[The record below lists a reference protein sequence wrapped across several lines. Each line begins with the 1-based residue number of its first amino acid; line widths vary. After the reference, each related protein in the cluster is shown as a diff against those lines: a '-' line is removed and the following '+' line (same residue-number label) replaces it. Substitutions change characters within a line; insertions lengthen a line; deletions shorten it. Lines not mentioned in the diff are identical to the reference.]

1 MPTPADL
8 LHEGLLRRIAAS
20 DFPAPTTTV
29 SPGDVGLSAP
39 DLLDLFESQLLSRHV
54 DLAARRLKARGQGFY
69 TISSAGHE
77 GNAVFGR
84 VFRTTDMAF
93 LHYRSGAFVI
103 QRAKHVAG
111 QNPVRDILLSM
122 VAASD
127 DPVSGGRHKV
137 LGNAATLVPP
147 QTSTIASHL
156 PKAMGA
162 AFAVDLAARLQVPG
176 VMPADAVIVCVFGDA
191 SANHSTA
198 LGAINAAAW
207 TAYQGMPMPIVFICE
222 DNGIGI
228 SVPTPPDWIAKSFS
242 GRPGLHYVHC
252 DGLDLVDCW
261 RGATAAADLA
271 RRERAPVF
279 LHVRMIRLMG
289 HAGEDME
296 SEYRAPEGIR
306 ADENNDPLLHSAR
319 RLVEGGI
326 LSAAQVAE
334 TFLRV
339 ERDVAALAEQ
349 AITQTKLSS
358 RDEIMSTLLSP
369 TRTTLPA
376 PLPLPAIG
384 QEQKLQPMA
393 RHINLALS
401 DLMLQYP
408 EIVLCGQDIARKGG
422 VYGVT
427 AGLLKKFGAARVMDT
442 LLDEQSIL
450 GLALGM
456 AHNNLLAIP
465 EIQFLAY
472 VHNALDQIRGEAA
485 TLPFFSR
492 GAFRNPTVV
501 RLPGLAYQKGFG
513 GHFHNDNSLTALRD
527 MPGII
532 VACPSNGADA
542 ARMLRT
548 SVQLAREQGRVVLFV
563 EPIALYYTRDLHA
576 TGDGQW
582 ASAYEPEA
590 ETEAIPF
597 GQPGVYGESGDLC
610 ILTYGNGV
618 YLSRQ
623 AEKILREQHKVD
635 LRIVDLRWLTPL
647 PEKQILA
654 AVARCKRILIVD
666 EGRHSGSISEALCT
680 LLLES
685 GTSQLIT
692 RITGAD
698 SFIPLGD
705 AAYLVL
711 PSRDDIIAAVL
722 ATCIKGSEHSL

>member
-1 MPTPADL
+1 MADCRL
-8 LHEGLLRRIAAS
+8 PPMSTASEIVHDNFLRRVAAE
-20 DFPAPTTTV
+20 DFPAPVSATT
-29 SPGDVGLSAP
+29 PEEVGLNASE
-39 DLLDLFESQLLSRHV
+39 LLDLFESQLLSRHV
-54 DLAARRLKARGQGFY
+54 DLAARRLKTRGQGFY

-77 GNAVFGR
+77 GNAVFGC

-111 QNPVRDILLSM
+111 QDPVRDILLSI
-122 VAASD
+122 VASSD

-162 AFAVDLAARLQVPG
+162 AFAVDLAARLKIQDP
-176 VMPADAVIVCVFGDA
+176 VMPADAVIVCTFGDA

-207 TAYQGMPMPIVFICE
+207 ASYQGIPMPIVFVCE
-222 DNGIGI
+222 DNGLGI
-228 SVPTPPDWIAKSFS
+228 SVPTPQDWIVRSFS
-242 GRPGLHYVHC
+242 ERPGLDYMHC

-261 RGATAAADLA
+261 RGATAAAELA

-279 LHVRMIRLMG
+279 LHVRMVRLMG
-289 HAGEDME
+289 HAGEDQE
-296 SEYRAPEGIR
+296 SEYRTVEATQ
-306 ADENNDPLLHSAR
+306 ADESNDPLLHSAR
-319 RLVEGGI
+319 RLIEAGI
-326 LSAAQVAE
+326 LTPAGITELYQ
-334 TFLRV
+334 RI
-339 ERDVAALAEQ
+339 ERDVAATAEQ
-349 AITQTKLSS
+349 VITRPKLSS
-358 RDEIMSTLLSP
+358 REEVMSTLLP
-369 TRTTLPA
+369 PVRTMLPA
-376 PLPLPAIG
+376 PLPLTAARS
-384 QEQKLQPMA
+384 EQKPQPLA
-393 RHINLALS
+393 RHINQALA
-401 DLMLQYP
+401 DLMHQYP

-427 AGLLKKFGAARVMDT
+427 AGLMKKFGAARVMDT

-472 VHNALDQIRGEAA
+472 LHNALDQIRGEAA

-492 GAFRNPTVV
+492 RAFRNPTVV

-527 MPGII
+527 MPGVIL
-532 VACPSNGADA
+532 ACPSNGPDA

-548 SVQLAREQGRVVLFV
+548 CVQLAREQGRVVLFV

-576 TGDGQW
+576 AGDGQW
-582 ASAYEPEA
+582 ASVYQPEGQD
-590 ETEAIPF
+590 ETIPF
-597 GQPGVYGESGDLC
+597 GQPGIYGDGTELC
-610 ILTYGNGV
+610 ILTYGNGF

-623 AEKILREQHKVD
+623 AEKILREQHGMK
-635 LRIVDLRWLTPL
+635 LRIVDLRWLVPL

-654 AVARCKRILIVD
+654 AVAPCKRILIVD
-666 EGRHSGSISEALCT
+666 EGRRSGSISEALCT

-685 GTSQLIT
+685 GIRMPLA
-692 RITGAD
+692 RLTGED
-698 SFIPLGD
+698 CFIPLGD
-705 AAYLVL
+705 AARLVL
-711 PSRDDIIAAVL
+711 PGTEQIISAAL
-722 ATCIKGSEHSL
+722 QS